1 MLAGKIGSDARVRV
15 PPGND
20 PDRARWAVQESRHH
34 GHDTA
39 EVVPASLPRLRPDE
53 RMVVFSRRGEEIE
66 GWVAPGP
73 SAHQMIGEVSTW
85 RAALDEISRQ
95 VREAE
100 GWPDS
105 VVPETLID
113 NSRRTLERFGGS
125 IWTPL
130 WPALAGAARLVIVPD
145 PSLPD
150 LPWTALLLAAPPA
163 RLPRPRV
170 VALLPSGSLR
180 RPAPWSLRPNLSLAL
195 AERSAEQSI
204 AEREARAVARVLRGQ
219 WKVLVGPSG
228 ALEALAGAKLHH
240 WSPAIVVPRPSPALT
255 RLPDGEDGIPVWRLT
270 RQRVRPELVVL
281 PRLESEERAPLEVAR
296 IVGRVGPEGARRAAV
311 GRRKIAPSFPDAAS
325 LARTL
330 LAGGAARVVVNAWP
344 YEAPAS
350 AGLVGAFYAGLAR
363 GDEPAEALFT
373 AQRRAFDE
381 GVHPAAWAGFS
392 IWGWP

>member
-1 MLAGKIGSDARVRV
+1 MLAGKIASGARVRV

-20 PDRARWAVQESRHH
+20 PDRARWAIQESRRSKV
-34 GHDTA
+34 T
-39 EVVPASLPRLRPDE
+39 EIVPASLPRLRPDE
-53 RMVVFSRRGEEIE
+53 RMVVFSRRGEQIE
-66 GWVAPGP
+66 AWVAPGP
-73 SAHQMIGEVSTW
+73 SAHLVIGDAASW
-85 RAALDEISRQ
+85 RGALDEISRQ
-95 VREAE
+95 VRDAE

-105 VVPETLID
+105 VVPDTLID
-113 NSRRTLERFGGS
+113 NSRRSLERFGGS

-130 WPALAGAARLVIVPD
+130 WPALAGAARVLILPD
-145 PSLPD
+145 PALPE

-163 RLPRPRV
+163 RLPRPRMV
-170 VALLPSGSLR
+170 GLLPSASLR

-219 WKVLVGPSG
+219 WKTLVPG
-228 ALEALAGAKLHH
+228 ALDALAQAKLHH
-240 WSPAIVVPRPSPALT
+240 WAPAVVVPRPSPALT
-255 RLPDGEDGIPVWRLT
+255 RLPDGEDGIPIWRLA
-270 RQRVRPELVVL
+270 RRGVRPELVVL

-296 IVGRVGPEGARRAAV
+296 IVGRVGPEGAKRAAV
-311 GRRKIAPSFPDAAS
+311 GRRRIAPSFPAAGQ

-373 AQRRAFDE
+373 AQRRAFEE
-381 GVHPAAWAGFS
+381 GLHVAAWGGFS